1 MSVGRRKAAVA
12 QVKIIPGTGKITI
25 NGQPGLL
32 YLQNNRSS
40 ILSVESPFN
49 LLKLQENFDTIVNVQ
64 GGGLRGQAEAIKLG
78 ISRAFCEIENE
89 IQNSFEQVSVE
100 GEIFQ
105 VEPSEISKKLKN
117 QGYLTRDSRCK
128 ERRKYGLKKARKAPQ
143 FSKR

>member
-1 MSVGRRKAAVA
+1 LSVGRRKAAVA
-12 QVKIIPGTGKITI
+12 RVKIIPGTGKITI

-40 ILSVESPFN
+40 ILSVQAPFN
-49 LLKLQENFDTIVNVQ
+49 LLKLQENFDTIVNIQ

-78 ISRAFCEIENE
+78 ISRALCEIE
-89 IQNSFEQVSVE
+89 NSFEQVSIE
-100 GEIFQ
+100 GETLNEK
-105 VEPSEISKKLKN
+105 VEKSEISKKLKN

>member
-40 ILSVESPFN
+40 ILSVQAPFN
-49 LLKLQENFDTIVNVQ
+49 LLKLQENFDTIVNIQ

-78 ISRAFCEIENE
+78 ISRALCEIE
-89 IQNSFEQVSVE
+89 NSFEQVSIE
-100 GEIFQ
+100 GETLNEK

>member
-12 QVKIIPGTGKITI
+12 RVKIIPGTGKITI

-40 ILSVESPFN
+40 ILSVQAPFN
-49 LLKLQENFDTIVNVQ
+49 LLKLQENFDTIVNIQ

-78 ISRAFCEIENE
+78 ISRALCEIE
-89 IQNSFEQVSVE
+89 NSFEQVSIE
-100 GEIFQ
+100 GETLNEK
-105 VEPSEISKKLKN
+105 VEKSEISKKLKN

>member
-12 QVKIIPGTGKITI
+12 RVKIIPGTGKITI

-40 ILSVESPFN
+40 ILSVQAPFN
-49 LLKLQENFDTIVNVQ
+49 LLKLQENFDTIVNIQ

-78 ISRAFCEIENE
+78 ISRALCEIE
-89 IQNSFEQVSVE
+89 NSFEQVSIEGKTLNEKVE
-100 GEIFQ
+100 K
-105 VEPSEISKKLKN
+105 SEISKKLKN